1 MSWRSVKIGQLAE
14 FINGYAFKP
23 SDWGDSGLKIIR
35 IQNLSNPNKEYNRTE
50 LKLDD
55 RYLVQRGDL
64 LISWSATLDVFEWQD
79 ELALLNQHIFKV
91 VPNDQLL
98 DKAYFRYGIK
108 VLIKRV
114 EQKLR
119 GSTMKHIN
127 RGDFLDLAIPLPPLA
142 IQKKIAAVLEKA
154 DELRRKREE
163 QIKRLD
169 DLLQATFLDMFGDPV
184 TNPKGWER
192 IRLGKIVQSR
202 LGKML
207 DKKKNNGLNKKK
219 YLANFNVKWDE
230 FDFSDLREMDFEPQE
245 QVEFSLKA
253 GDLLVCEGGEI
264 ARCAIWK
271 EELQDCYFQ
280 KALHRVRC
288 DPSFILP
295 EYLQKCFWF
304 TAKNGGFSSIIST
317 ATISHLTGVKLKQLQ
332 IPIPP
337 LEMQKNYFEKSKKI
351 RNMNLR
357 LHSIVK
363 NEKHLFNSLMQR
375 AFKGE
380 LDLK

>member
-1 MSWRSVKIGQLAE
+1 
-14 FINGYAFKP
+14 
-23 SDWGDSGLKIIR
+23 
-35 IQNLSNPNKEYNRTE
+35 
-50 LKLDD
+50 
-55 RYLVQRGDL
+55 
-64 LISWSATLDVFEWQD
+64 
-79 ELALLNQHIFKV
+79 
-91 VPNDQLL
+91 
-98 DKAYFRYGIK
+98 
-108 VLIKRV
+108 
-114 EQKLR
+114 
-119 GSTMKHIN
+119 
-127 RGDFLDLAIPLPPLA
+127 
-142 IQKKIAAVLEKA
+142 
-154 DELRRKREE
+154 
-163 QIKRLD
+163 
-169 DLLQATFLDMFGDPV
+169 
-184 TNPKGWER
+184 
-192 IRLGKIVQSR
+192 
-202 LGKML
+202 ML